1 MLFTMKQFSSGQR
14 IALQFCDELV
24 MDPLTSAATSGMR
37 SRLESLDMLA
47 NNIANAASPGFKGD
61 REFYSLYMSSEAADS
76 PAGTTPAT
84 LPVIERQ
91 WTDFAQGAVT
101 PTNNSLDVALNGKG
115 FFVVASG
122 AEHVFTRNG
131 SFHISSQGQ
140 LETSDG
146 HAVLDQNE
154 KPILLDSSKPVEISP
169 DGAISQDGQAVTQ
182 IAVVDFKD
190 SASLAKRGS
199 NYFSVDLSTISA
211 DPAAQTQ
218 VLQGQ
223 LEAANAQPSES
234 AVRLVTIMRQFE
246 SLQKAM
252 TIGADMNR
260 RTVEEVAKATS

>member
-1 MLFTMKQFSSGQR
+1 
-14 IALQFCDELV
+14 
-24 MDPLTSAATSGMR
+24 MDPLTSAAASGMR

-76 PAGTTPAT
+76 PDGTTPVT

-122 AEHVFTRNG
+122 SGHVFTRNG
-131 SFHISSQGQ
+131 SFRVSSQGQ

-146 HAVLDQNE
+146 HAVLDTDE
-154 KPILLDSSKPVEISP
+154 KPILLDGAKPVDIGP
-169 DGAISQDGQAVTQ
+169 DGAISQDGQAIAQ

-190 SASLAKRGS
+190 PAALVKRGS
-199 NYFSVDLSTISA
+199 NYFSVDLSTITPDSVSQA
-211 DPAAQTQ
+211 Q

-223 LEAANAQPSES
+223 LESANAQPAES

-252 TIGADMNR
+252 TIGADMDR
-260 RTVEEVAKATS
+260 RAVEEVAKVTS